1 MKKQS
6 IYFLYGI
13 FSILG
18 IIAADLYITYEDWSE
33 RFVGDAAFY
42 ADRLDGEATHAA
54 SFLKV
59 TDSFDEL
66 KKLLEARRKTQ
77 AIHFWAIFHESEL
90 HEKDPGFQDFD
101 NLQFR
106 LDDHLAIQAMADH
119 VYTTNDLG
127 DGFVLLVGIRFD
139 LALHFKKQF
148 DAKKGVFLKLYLFLG
163 LAVFA
168 TFVYFFRD
176 IMRSVRRLNQRGRR
190 SFGAG
195 TRSKE
200 AEMITRG
207 LAAYESHASRLA
219 EERDLLKWQVLP
231 SLRTELQSG
240 REPPYDF
247 LCTLVR
253 TDINNFS
260 KIYNEFPVDEFTST
274 INDFFTDVSH
284 VVSRYGGLIHEFI
297 GDEVI
302 FYFKDEDVGNSAAIA
317 LSAIRDINE
326 IAAGYNK
333 KMLAERGYAFTVK
346 STFAHGSIRFRRF
359 VNGFNLAGAT
369 LIETVRILSQV
380 VEKSGNVV
388 VFAERHLP
396 ETEGLSISSEYAKV
410 SLKGFSHEMTLVQ
423 YMQHRPVSAFMDGR
437 GSPGLD
443 QAFYY
448 RSDADLEFF
457 LEWIR
462 EHATGQDAGP
472 VLQLIG
478 ILRKFTVTKT
488 GERVISALAGL
499 LEHLDTLFVEPN
511 PRELEESLLRI
522 YSSAIRLIENLVPE
536 ESYDER
542 FEHLLL
548 QATQSDDRRVVANAL
563 DVLTRF
569 QREGDGE
576 FVDKLL
582 KHEDN
587 RVAANALVHEGQR
600 DLSGLV
606 LRRLRRMLD
615 TGKPTYV
622 SSALY
627 AMGELAVFHKTRDP
641 VYFSTQL
648 QFLSLIHR
656 APEFLLH
663 ENAMIR
669 RQALLA
675 AKKSGEAE
683 VLSAIREMARG
694 EISESLKL
702 EMREHLGAEFLDS
715 TELKKAG

>member
-13 FSILG
+13 FSLVG
-18 IIAADLYITYEDWSE
+18 IIVADLYITYEDWSE
-33 RFVGDAAFY
+33 KFVSEAAFR
-42 ADRLDGEATHAA
+42 ADRLDSEAVQAA
-54 SFLKV
+54 AFLKV

-66 KKLLEARRKTQ
+66 RNLLEAKRKNQ
-77 AIHFWAIFHESEL
+77 AIHFWAVFHGDEL
-90 HEKDPGFQDFD
+90 HEKDPGFLDFD
-101 NLQFR
+101 NLRFR
-106 LDDHLAIQAMADH
+106 LNDHLVIQAMPDH
-119 VYTTNDLG
+119 VYATNDLG
-127 DGFVLLVGIRFD
+127 SGFVLLVGIRFD
-139 LALHFKKQF
+139 LALHFKEQF
-148 DAKKGVFLKLYLFLG
+148 KARKGVFLKLYLLLG

-168 TFVYFFRD
+168 TFAYLFKD
-176 IMRSVRRLNQRGRR
+176 IMRSVRNLGQRGRK
-190 SFGAG
+190 SFETG
-195 TRSKE
+195 TKSKE

-207 LAAYESHASRLA
+207 FAAYENHASRLA
-219 EERDLLKWQVLP
+219 EERDQLKWQVLP

-302 FYFKDEDVGNSAAIA
+302 FYFKDEDVGNSVAVA

-326 IAAGYNK
+326 IASEYNK
-333 KMLAERGYAFTVK
+333 RMLAERGYAFTVK

-388 VFAERHLP
+388 VFADRHLP
-396 ETEGLSISSEYAKV
+396 LAEPISISTAYARV
-410 SLKGFSHEMTLVQ
+410 SLKGFSQEISLSQ
-423 YMQHRPVSAFMDGR
+423 YLQHKPLSAFLSDR
-437 GSPGLD
+437 EAHDLD
-443 QAFYY
+443 DAFFY
-448 RSDADLEFF
+448 RSDAELEYF
-457 LEWIR
+457 LDWIR
-462 EHATGQDAGP
+462 EHSTLKDAAS
-472 VLQLIG
+472 VLKLIG
-478 ILRKFTVTKT
+478 TLRKFSVT
-488 GERVISALAGL
+488 RVSPRVMTALAEL
-499 LEHLDTLFVEPN
+499 LEHLDSLFIEPN
-511 PRELEESLLRI
+511 PQDLEESLLRI
-522 YSSAIRLIENLVPE
+522 YSSSIRLIENLVPVE
-536 ESYDER
+536 NYDER

-569 QREGDGE
+569 RRESDGE
-576 FVDKLL
+576 FLDKLV
-582 KHEDN
+582 KHDDN

-600 DLSGLV
+600 HLSALV
-606 LRRLRRMLD
+606 VRRLRRMLD
-615 TGKPTYV
+615 TGKPTYT

-627 AMGELAVFHKTRDP
+627 AIGELAAFHKAQDP
-641 VYFSTQL
+641 IYYSTQL
-648 QFLSLIHR
+648 QFISLIHR
-656 APEFLLH
+656 LPEFLHH
-663 ENAMIR
+663 ENVMVR

-683 VLSAIREMARG
+683 VLMAIRELSRG
-694 EISESLKL
+694 EISPALKL
-702 EMREHLGAEFLDS
+702 EMREYLGAEFLDS
-715 TELKKAG
+715 TGFKKAG